1 MPAGVIVETGFEAG
15 TNADMLTAT
24 RLQTAP
30 SDGTMLFQFQAS
42 DNNAT
47 DRYAVDI
54 QLPDSDVPF
63 IGQQVPMGATAGLGG
78 QLDERFM
85 TQFKAMIKGGGR
97 CVFACVETGDAEF
110 TWRVIFTPLR

>member
-1 MPAGVIVETGFEAG
+1 MALGTIVETGFEAASA
-15 TNADMLTAT
+15 ADLLTAT

-30 SDGTMLFQFQAS
+30 SNGTMLFQFQAS

-47 DRYAVDI
+47 DRYTVDI

-63 IGQQVPMGATAGLGG
+63 IAQQVPMGGTAGLGG

-85 TQFKAMIKGGGR
+85 TQYKAQIKGGGR
-97 CVFACVETGDAEF
+97 VVFACTETGDAEF
-110 TWRVIFTPLR
+110 TWRVIFTPTF

>member
-1 MPAGVIVETGFEAG
+1 MRGTIVETGFEAA
-15 TNADMLTAT
+15 TNADLLTST

-30 SDGTMLFQFQAS
+30 SDGVMLFQFQAS
-42 DNNAT
+42 DNNNT
-47 DRYAVDI
+47 DRYVVNI

-63 IGQQVPMGATAGLGG
+63 IDQQVPMGATGGLGG

-85 TQFKAMIKGGGR
+85 TQFRATVQGGGR
-97 CVFACVETGDAEF
+97 VVFSCTESGDAEF